1 MKPQNSRPE
10 NCGGISFL
18 DNNEKKTRST
28 RYLKRLQTLLIVINV
43 TENSKRCMQERCKK
57 PGLQIE
63 LRKKF
68 YISTL

>member
-18 DNNEKKTRST
+18 DNNEKTRST

-57 PGLQIE
+57 KPGRQIE